1 MYKLK
6 LTSIGK
12 STGVVL
18 PKEILAQLKLKKGD
32 ILYLTETPDGF
43 RITLYDPK
51 FEEQM
56 NLARTI
62 MKKRHDALRALAK

>member
-56 NLARTI
+56 NLAHTI
-62 MKKRHDALRALAK
+62 MKKRRDALRALA

>member
-56 NLARTI
+56 NLARMI
-62 MKKRHDALRALAK
+62 MKKRRDALRALA